1 MVYNF
6 GNNLSYSNQNYSN
19 SNNCGNNFRVI
30 RYFYKL
36 YKLGQNKVNCNGFK
50 IISKYRIFNNN
61 LCSKIGIKG

>member
-19 SNNCGNNFRVI
+19 YCGNNFRVI